1 MAPTAA
7 TVAAV
12 TGDFAAPTTA
22 PRTNDGVADTT
33 ADDAALQSGQFRTAR
48 SDAAPQFGSG
58 ALFGTTVG
66 TNVGNTFSG
75 AALAAASAPGAG
87 TASLAS
93 AGDSTPATSFTPLHQ
108 LNLGGAMGAA
118 QQLNQSSTVKLA
130 GTPEQWQQPLRE
142 ALGDRLQWQVQRGNE
157 QATIT
162 LDPPNMGRIEISIR
176 HTAGSLQVAMTAS
189 HSEVL
194 RQLNA
199 IGDNVR
205 QDLSARN
212 FTDVSVTV
220 APAPRGGSQFLSDGG
235 GGRQQQGREQDQE
248 TRTPGRALTEDGQA
262 SSTFA
267 MNRE

>member
-1 MAPTAA
+1 MSPAAVSVAGVAGNFATPTA
-7 TVAAV
+7 
-12 TGDFAAPTTA
+12 A
-22 PRTNDGVADTT
+22 PRTNDGVDDTSADG
-33 ADDAALQSGQFRTAR
+33 AALLSGQFRNAR
-48 SDAAPQFGSG
+48 SDAAPQSANAFS
-58 ALFGTTVG
+58 ATM
-66 TNVGNTFSG
+66 GNTFSG
-75 AALAAASAPGAG
+75 AALAAASAAGAG

-93 AGDSTPATSFTPLHQ
+93 GGDNMPATSFTPLHQ

-118 QQLNQSSTVKLA
+118 QQLNQTSVVKLA

-220 APAPRGGSQFLSDGG
+220 AAAPRSGSQFLSDGG

-248 TRTPGRALTEDGQA
+248 TRTPGRALSEDGQA